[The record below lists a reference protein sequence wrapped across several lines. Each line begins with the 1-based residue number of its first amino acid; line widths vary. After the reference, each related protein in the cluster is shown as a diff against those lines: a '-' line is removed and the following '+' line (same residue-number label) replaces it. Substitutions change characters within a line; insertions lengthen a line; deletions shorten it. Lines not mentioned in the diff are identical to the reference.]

1 MFIGLFT
8 KDHLWLYF
16 CSTIEPK
23 CPRINQNQ
31 PEPDW
36 RHEYKSQLQTSWIRQ
51 EDYFKILIKYS
62 LSKFGFYKKNPY
74 ILFHRLELF

>member
-8 KDHLWLYF
+8 KDHLCLYF

-23 CPRINQNQ
+23 CPRIHQNN

-36 RHEYKSQLQTSWIRQ
+36 RHDYKSQLQTSINLG
-51 EDYFKILIKYS
+51 DDFKILIKYS
-62 LSKFGFYKKNPY
+62 LSKFDFYKKNLY
-74 ILFHRLELF
+74 ILFN